1 MAWEACAECVKDA
14 PSETQEVRSEK
25 ASGKEK

>member
-1 MAWEACAECVKDA
+1 MAWEACARCVKDT

-25 ASGKEK
+25 VSGKKK